1 MNNYAANNDSFTG
14 IYAAGTDDNKL
25 TNLTEQ
31 DAFDELVKAWVMPQR
46 GKFFGPQMFG
56 MMFDLFLFGIM
67 IKQFLIWWTF
77 AKTDRWFVKGV
88 VLWSMVFGFAGS
100 IFNLASCFA
109 TFVYGF
115 ENFQSAADP
124 NWGSWQPVVAVAGS
138 VGAQVNQTQFFALTQ
153 LANKNRY
160 LGVTI
165 LALILL
171 SVIGGIALR
180 ISYAEVQKA
189 ASPSKQ
195 TQGLVFLYFEAAGA
209 MAADLVITTMI
220 IVSLIKSR
228 TGWENTDQLVNKLLK
243 LCAETQLPPT
253 LITTAILI
261 LNIYVNVVP
270 PPEDPVQRAVNATYS
285 IMGCLMTMLPKT
297 FIVGLFATLN
307 ARIHL
312 RAIFSEKS
320 DTEPTA
326 QQRKNASYPLRSFE
340 NTAGI
345 QMRTE
350 IFVHAD
356 RNVQFS
362 PGATSPRS
370 GSRFNQDF
378 GPFASDEDRK
388 IPVSGPG
395 PVSAPIIELEEEPGK
410 SDDEDHAGYPKWD
423 DKGPNAF

>member
-1 MNNYAANNDSFTG
+1 MNNYAANFTG

-138 VGAQVNQTQFFALTQ
+138 VGAQ
-153 LANKNRY
+153 
-160 LGVTI
+160 
-165 LALILL
+165 
-171 SVIGGIALR
+171 
-180 ISYAEVQKA
+180 
-189 ASPSKQ
+189 
-195 TQGLVFLYFEAAGA
+195 AAGA